1 MPIPTTSFSRGMQ
14 SIPIIHT
21 KSKEALNQIDNGA
34 CGLAISPRAG
44 LNEVEDFLSGENRH
58 RPR

>member
-1 MPIPTTSFSRGMQ
+1 MQFSYGAT

-21 KSKEALNQIDNGA
+21 TRKEAPNQIDNVA
-34 CGLAISPRAG
+34 CGLASPRAS